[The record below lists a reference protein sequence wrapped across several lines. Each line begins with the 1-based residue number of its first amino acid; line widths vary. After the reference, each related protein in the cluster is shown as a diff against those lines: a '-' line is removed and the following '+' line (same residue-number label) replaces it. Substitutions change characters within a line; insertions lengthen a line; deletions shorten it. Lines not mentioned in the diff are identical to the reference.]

1 MYNRYRLTS
10 TVYDREDEAQ
20 KIIPEKGYSCP

>member
-10 TVYDREDEAQ
+10 TVYDREDENQ
-20 KIIPEKGYSCP
+20 KIIRKKGYSCL